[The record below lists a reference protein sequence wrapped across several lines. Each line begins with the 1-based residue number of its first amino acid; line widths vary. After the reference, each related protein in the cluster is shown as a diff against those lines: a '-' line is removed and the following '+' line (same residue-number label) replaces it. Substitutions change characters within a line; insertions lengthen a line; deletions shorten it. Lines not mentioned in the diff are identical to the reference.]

1 MITSDNFF
9 PADLVR
15 RLYDVTRR
23 VQSSE
28 DLPAV
33 LEEIASGVTEGLGF
47 GVAAISRLEGD
58 QLVIVAVAGPD
69 ELRDHFIGR
78 RIPAQRVLQREFS
91 IADHWGILRFV
102 PHHRQDEATLESLW
116 VPDIE
121 VGQEPDDWH
130 PLDTLYGPLYS
141 PTGELIGNMAV
152 DLPPNNKVP
161 NAQQRE
167 LLEMFVVQAGIALA
181 NAQHREQLQLQVRL
195 SEAFRNLDTVGGEE
209 IDSMDQMLA
218 QACEALAHATGA
230 SQVSARCFPDPF
242 DEREYL
248 GGWPVAPRA
257 ADELVAAVSSDL
269 RRLAERKQF
278 DPIVVS
284 VEEGEQ
290 QDVPQLPESLELFR
304 SHLLHH
310 EWLRGL
316 VCPIVA
322 DREVLGYFVGLHGEG
337 ERGAFAGQELD
348 AFRLAGREVGMRV
361 RDARLRRAEGRLVAE
376 LREVDRYKGELI
388 ATISHELKTPLTS
401 IIGHTELLSDEDP
414 DSPSV
419 SAISRNAARLDRLI
433 TNLLNY
439 SRMQNRRELSR
450 GPLDLREVVQS
461 TLDMLRVQ
469 AEGHG
474 VALEVE
480 VPDTPVI
487 VQGDAEELPR
497 VVDNLCSNAVKYTPA
512 GGEVRVTVRAVD
524 PYAEVVVADT
534 GLGISQADRAHLFS
548 AFHRSTNP
556 DALTIPGTGLG
567 LAIARTI
574 VEGHGGQILV
584 ESELGQG
591 STFTLRIPL
600 G

>member
-1 MITSDNFF
+1 MDPQDSYF
-9 PADLVR
+9 PAELVR

-33 LEEIASGVTEGLGF
+33 LEEIARGVTEGLGF

-102 PHHRQDEATLESLW
+102 PHNRQDEATLESLW

-181 NAQHREQLQLQVRL
+181 NAQHRDRLQLQVRL
-195 SEAFRNLDTVGGEE
+195 SEAFRALDTVGGEE
-209 IDSMDQMLA
+209 VASMDLMLA
-218 QACEALAHATGA
+218 QACEALAQATGT
-230 SQVSARCFPDPF
+230 SQVTARCFPDPF
-242 DEREYL
+242 DDREYL
-248 GGWPVAPRA
+248 GGWPASPRA
-257 ADELVAAVSSDL
+257 RDELVTALTSDL
-269 RRLAERKQF
+269 RRLGERKQF
-278 DPIVVS
+278 DPIVVTVADDAAHATTS
-284 VEEGEQ
+284 
-290 QDVPQLPESLELFR
+290 LPESVGLLREHLEQNG
-304 SHLLHH
+304 
-310 EWLRGL
+310 WLRGL

-322 DREVLGYFVGLHGEG
+322 DRGVLGYFVGLHAEG
-337 ERGAFAGQELD
+337 ERGAFAGQELE
-348 AFRLAGREVGMRV
+348 AFRLAGREAGMRV

-401 IIGHTELLSDEDP
+401 IIGHTELLSDDHP

-433 TNLLNY
+433 SNLLNY
-439 SRMQNRRELSR
+439 SRMQSRRELSR
-450 GPLDLREVVQS
+450 APLDLGEVVRS
-461 TLDMLRVQ
+461 TVDMLRVQ

-474 VALEVE
+474 VTLRIDL
-480 VPDTPVI
+480 PDTPLI

-512 GGEVRVTVRAVD
+512 GGEVSVSMRLVQG
-524 PYAEVVVADT
+524 YAEVVVADT
-534 GLGISQADRAHLFS
+534 GLGISKADRAHLFS

-591 STFTLRIPL
+591 STFTLRIPA

>member
-1 MITSDNFF
+1 MTAPDTFF
-9 PADLVR
+9 PAELVR

-121 VGQEPDDWH
+121 VGAEPDDWH

-195 SEAFRNLDTVGGEE
+195 SEAFRGLDTVGGEE
-209 IDSMDQMLA
+209 VDSMDQMLA

-230 SQVSARCFPDPF
+230 SQVSARCFADPF

-248 GGWPVAPRA
+248 GGWPTSPRA
-257 ADELVAAVSSDL
+257 ADDLVTAVSADL

-278 DPIVVS
+278 DPIVVTVDDDS
-284 VEEGEQ
+284 Q
-290 QDVPQLPESLELFR
+290 QVAPQLPRSLELFR
-304 SHLLHH
+304 AHLARH

-401 IIGHTELLSDEDP
+401 IIGHTELLSDADP
-414 DSPSV
+414 NDPSV

-461 TLDMLRVQ
+461 TMDMLRVQ

-474 VALEVE
+474 VTLKVE

-512 GGEVRVTVRAVD
+512 GGQVRVTVRLVEG
-524 PYAEVVVADT
+524 YAEVVVADT

-584 ESELGQG
+584 ESELGEG
-591 STFTLRIPL
+591 STFTLRIPA

>member
-1 MITSDNFF
+1 MTAQDNFF
-9 PADLVR
+9 PAELVR

-121 VGQEPDDWH
+121 VGGEADDWH

-195 SEAFRNLDTVGGEE
+195 SEAFRGLDTVGGEE
-209 IDSMDQMLA
+209 VDSMDQMLA

-248 GGWPVAPRA
+248 GGWPTAPRA
-257 ADELVAAVSSDL
+257 ADELVTAVSADL
-269 RRLAERKQF
+269 RRLAERKHF
-278 DPIVVS
+278 DPIVVT
-284 VEEGEQ
+284 VDGDTQ
-290 QDVPQLPESLELFR
+290 QVAPQLRDSLELFR
-304 SHLLHH
+304 GHLASHG
-310 EWLRGL
+310 WLRGL

-401 IIGHTELLSDEDP
+401 IIGHTELLSDADP
-414 DSPSV
+414 NDPSV

-461 TLDMLRVQ
+461 TVDMLRVQ

-474 VALEVE
+474 VTLEVE
-480 VPDTPVI
+480 VPGTPVI

-512 GGEVRVTVRAVD
+512 GGEVRVTVRVVEGF
-524 PYAEVVVADT
+524 AEVVVADT
-534 GLGISQADRAHLFS
+534 GLGISQADRSHLFS

-584 ESELGQG
+584 DSELGEG
-591 STFTLRIPL
+591 STFTLRIPS

>member
-1 MITSDNFF
+1 MTPQDTYF

-33 LEEIASGVTEGLGF
+33 LEEIAAGVTEGLGF

-58 QLVIVAVAGPD
+58 HLVIVSAAGLD
-69 ELRDHFIGR
+69 DARDHLIGR
-78 RIPAQRVLQREFS
+78 RTPAQRVLEREFS

-102 PHHRQDEATLESLW
+102 PHDRQDEATLESLW

-121 VGQEPDDWH
+121 IGSEPDDWH

-161 NAQQRE
+161 NVQQRE

-181 NAQHREQLQLQVRL
+181 NAQHRERLQLQVRL
-195 SEAFRNLDTVGGEE
+195 SEAFRGLDSVGGEE
-209 IDSMDQMLA
+209 VDSMDHMLA
-218 QACEALAHATGA
+218 QACEALAHATGT

-248 GGWPVAPRA
+248 GGWPTPPRA
-257 ADELVAAVSSDL
+257 GDDLVSAVSSDL
-269 RRLAERKQF
+269 RRLAERKLF
-278 DPIVVS
+278 DPIVVT
-284 VEEGEQ
+284 VDDEDQ
-290 QDVPQLPESLELFR
+290 QAVGQLAESFAAFR
-304 SHLLHH
+304 DHLARH

-316 VCPIVA
+316 ICPIVA
-322 DREVLGYFVGLHGEG
+322 DREVLGYFVGVHGEG

-376 LREVDRYKGELI
+376 LRDVDRYKGELI

-401 IIGHTELLSDEDP
+401 IIGHTELLADTDP
-414 DSPSV
+414 DNPSV

-439 SRMQNRRELSR
+439 SRMQNRRELTR
-450 GPLDLREVVQS
+450 GPLDLREVAQS
-461 TLDMLRVQ
+461 TVDMLRVQ

-474 VALEVE
+474 VSLQVE
-480 VPDTPVI
+480 LPDAPVI

-512 GGEVRVTVRAVD
+512 GGEVRVRVRVVD
-524 PYAEVVVADT
+524 SYAEVEVTDT

-556 DALTIPGTGLG
+556 SALTIPGTGLG

-584 ESELGQG
+584 ESELGRG
-591 STFTLRIPL
+591 STFTLRIPA